1 MHHSRSLQLRL
12 HLIYVCMHQSTT
24 AFFTAEDK
32 QRHPYLSSVLEPST
46 HKVIATA
53 VVRVYYAPFI
63 NPHPNWSY
71 SKLRGILVFG
81 RDREGLASPA
91 AAPALPLSS
100 PPADRGLG
108 HGSRHKEK
116 YWFRLID
123 VKTNRVV
130 WMFSVP
136 EVFEYY
142 KDKPFFHYF
151 SGTTRMFGLCFD
163 EDDEAD
169 VFFKKVVD
177 RTRRHFFGPFRSRTN
192 STKKPAKP
200 TNPLK
205 PSKSK
210 NVPSAHFPLIRLGTA
225 TPLKPSMISGPTPQ
239 SFMHVSH
246 VGVSTTG
253 GIESSKNIEPTW
265 SSLLADFQGNGFESE
280 GEVVSDIGHD
290 GMSADFMQG
299 FFAGAKATKDKMAG
313 TSTPEQSNSPT
324 LRHQP
329 SLAFASPLTPTSP
342 RVPTRALSPLPVPSS
357 PPAPAPTPMPAVVPT
372 PAPAP
377 SSAVRAPSPAPESP
391 PEKKRKIRR
400 RVLLL

>member
-1 MHHSRSLQLRL
+1 
-12 HLIYVCMHQSTT
+12 
-24 AFFTAEDK
+24 
-32 QRHPYLSSVLEPST
+32 
-46 HKVIATA
+46 
-53 VVRVYYAPFI
+53 
-63 NPHPNWSY
+63 
-71 SKLRGILVFG
+71 
-81 RDREGLASPA
+81 
-91 AAPALPLSS
+91 
-100 PPADRGLG
+100 
-108 HGSRHKEK
+108 
-116 YWFRLID
+116 
-123 VKTNRVV
+123 
-130 WMFSVP
+130 
-136 EVFEYY
+136 
-142 KDKPFFHYF
+142 
-151 SGTTRMFGLCFD
+151 MFGLCFD

-177 RTRRHFFGPFRSRTN
+177 RTRRHCEFTNVQGSPPFSLALLPPSLPSTSFTEFLPKTVFGPFRSRTN

-313 TSTPEQSNSPT
+313 TSTPEQCGCSRPKVCNMLLTRSLVLANSPT

-357 PPAPAPTPMPAVVPT
+357 PPAPAPTPMPAVVPA

>member
-1 MHHSRSLQLRL
+1 
-12 HLIYVCMHQSTT
+12 
-24 AFFTAEDK
+24 
-32 QRHPYLSSVLEPST
+32 
-46 HKVIATA
+46 
-53 VVRVYYAPFI
+53 
-63 NPHPNWSY
+63 
-71 SKLRGILVFG
+71 
-81 RDREGLASPA
+81 
-91 AAPALPLSS
+91 
-100 PPADRGLG
+100 
-108 HGSRHKEK
+108 
-116 YWFRLID
+116 
-123 VKTNRVV
+123 
-130 WMFSVP
+130 
-136 EVFEYY
+136 
-142 KDKPFFHYF
+142 
-151 SGTTRMFGLCFD
+151 MFGLCFD

-357 PPAPAPTPMPAVVPT
+357 PPAPAPTPMPAVVPA